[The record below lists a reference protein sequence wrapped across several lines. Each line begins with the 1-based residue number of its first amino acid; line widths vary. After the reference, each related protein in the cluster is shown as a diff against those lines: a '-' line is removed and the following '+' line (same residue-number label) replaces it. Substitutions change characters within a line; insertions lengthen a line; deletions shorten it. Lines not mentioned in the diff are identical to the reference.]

1 MEQDNG
7 APTDQ
12 RAPHDDAPMDQTHLY
27 RIRRLIIRTENFYGR
42 QMHDPIQRRNVER
55 FLERFSQKIEAIPG
69 CLEAIMNLFNQS
81 KLVDMLTNLSD
92 LAKQIKDKIYDTDVL
107 VDEMKMEVKSS
118 TLAIEE
124 EDKNIIEKL
133 MIHIIEKLHIRIS
146 VTAKDIVSFLDD
158 NKKSLKFVI
167 QVRIA
172 STNSLFSKPDPLKN
186 SRFLRR
192 LDKHPQFQS
201 SLQNILSID
210 SLAGEFC
217 KLDTDT
223 AWYTELSGLTQKRKK
238 KKKKMKRYVFATVIF
253 R

>member
-7 APTDQ
+7 APADQ
-12 RAPHDDAPMDQTHLY
+12 RAPHDDSPTDQTHLY
-27 RIRRLIIRTENFYGR
+27 TIRRLIIRTENFYGR
-42 QMHDPIQRRNVER
+42 QMHDPVQRRKVER
-55 FLERFSQKIEAIPG
+55 FLEKFGQIIKSIPG
-69 CLEAIMNLFNQS
+69 CLVAIMNLFNQS
-81 KLVDMLTNLSD
+81 KLVDMLTNSSD

-118 TLAIEE
+118 TLAIEV

-192 LDKHPQFQS
+192 LDKHPQFHS

-210 SLAGEFC
+210 SLAGEFG
-217 KLDTDT
+217 KLDTDEKVCIC
-223 AWYTELSGLTQKRKK
+223 YCNFSMIHPELR
-238 KKKKMKRYVFATVIF
+238 I
-253 R
+253 

>member
-7 APTDQ
+7 APADQ
-12 RAPHDDAPMDQTHLY
+12 RAPHDDSPTDQTHLY
-27 RIRRLIIRTENFYGR
+27 TIRRLIIRTENFYGR
-42 QMHDPIQRRNVER
+42 QMHDPMQRRNVEG
-55 FLERFSQKIEAIPG
+55 FLKRFSQKIETIPG

-92 LAKQIKDKIYDTDVL
+92 VAKQIKDKIYDTDVL

-118 TLAIEE
+118 TLAIEV

-192 LDKHPQFQS
+192 LDKHPQFHS

-210 SLAGEFC
+210 SLAGEFG
-217 KLDTDT
+217 KLDTDEKVCIC
-223 AWYTELSGLTQKRKK
+223 YCNFSMIHPELR
-238 KKKKMKRYVFATVIF
+238 I
-253 R
+253 